1 MRRAVLLCSMLAG
14 SCLSLAQP
22 GTPYFERVLARELPG
37 ARILALAEDPW
48 GAIWVGTSNGVG
60 RIVGDQVRIWR
71 HSAADSASLV
81 ANEVTSIDATDS
93 ARVWVGTVR
102 GLCSIDPVTGS
113 VERHPVVPQDGAPP
127 VDQAVWQAARGQGD
141 VLWVALS
148 NGLRCYRISERR
160 WTMPSVEQRLYPG
173 EPFKGVPHAMAW
185 DRARRVL
192 WAGTKNGLYRIPA
205 SAAEERRHRE
215 SLDPYGLSTHVSCL
229 HMDAAGTLWMN
240 DPERYAVSILRA
252 GTEELQQI
260 ALPKGMDEG
269 NINRAILADARGGL
283 WLAGNDDVLYWR
295 DARATEWQSITHD
308 PRHRWSPSSTSVHA
322 LLQARTGVIWVGSEE
337 GLLRVVPEH
346 AAQELVV
353 AWEPPRIVNRMLA
366 HGGDVLLATNGAGVL
381 RLVGGRRRLEVE
393 PMERT
398 ARGQAIQ
405 PGRMEDM
412 VNDLA
417 VVGDRLLLGTK
428 AGVRYVPEPTG
439 TNLPGIVAPES
450 RPRGKYTLQV
460 LADARGTSWMLTW
473 NHGLW
478 WLGANESEP
487 HQFKVPG
494 NPDGAIGR
502 IAAIAAHAS
511 GGVLCGTTE
520 GLVLWVD
527 ERGERGRAPVL
538 SDGSHPG
545 VSALAVS
552 PAGSRWIGLDD
563 GRLVLAAPS
572 GTVERIW
579 SEANG
584 LPGGAIHAIEPR
596 GAGEAWVLTDGGIA
610 RVQIPGTVE
619 PIALLE
625 HWGRPT
631 AILAESDGA
640 LLVACTKAII
650 RLPRSAGR
658 VSPSAP
664 RAAIAAVLSGGVH
677 LPAHPFSAALEVPY
691 DKRSLSLRVSSL
703 GAAVPERALL
713 RYRLNPDRPWIELGT
728 ARTIDLPNLRE
739 GRYAIAFALLG
750 SDDHPATLLLTIRP
764 PWFRST
770 AAIIAG
776 IALLIILSIAT
787 ARSWLAHKLRIER
800 ERSAREKALLEE
812 RVRIAHDLHDD
823 LGSGLAMI
831 AMEGEL
837 ARMDDRGDAREALKR
852 MSEGTREITDS
863 MRRIVWALGSGQDT
877 VGDLA
882 AYIRSSAAELMDR
895 AEIRLASEARIT
907 DPQRRLTADQRRHLL
922 LIAKELLLNAIKHA
936 KAGTV
941 RIVLADEGDMLL
953 LRVSDDGQGF
963 DPDERLGAGTG
974 TTSIGNRVKA
984 LGGTWLVR
992 STKGHGTT
1000 VEVRMPLT
1008 PVAV

>member
-1 MRRAVLLCSMLAG
+1 MRRSALLCSTLAG

-48 GAIWVGTSNGVG
+48 GALWVGTSNGVG
-60 RIVGDQVRIWR
+60 RVVGDQVRIWR
-71 HSAADSASLV
+71 HSASDTLSLT

-93 ARVWVGTVR
+93 TRIWVGTVR
-102 GLCSIDPVTGS
+102 GLCSIDPITGT
-113 VERHPVVPQDGAPP
+113 VERHPVMPQDGAPHQ
-127 VDQAVWQAARGQGD
+127 DQAVWQAARGEGD

-148 NGLRCYRISERR
+148 EGLRCYRISERR
-160 WTMPSVEQRLYPG
+160 WTLPSAEQRLYPG
-173 EPFKGVPHAMAW
+173 EPFKGVPNAMAW
-185 DRARRVL
+185 DRQRRVL
-192 WAGTKNGLYRIPA
+192 WAGTKNGLYRIPP
-205 SAAEERRHRE
+205 SAAQEKPDRAR
-215 SLDPYGLSTHVSCL
+215 LDPHLLSTHVSCL
-229 HMDAAGTLWMN
+229 SLDLHGTLWMS
-240 DPERYAVSILRA
+240 DPERYAVSILRV
-252 GTEELQQI
+252 GTDELQQI

-269 NINRAILADARGGL
+269 NINRAILADAQGGL

-295 DARATEWQSITHD
+295 SARATEWQPITHD
-308 PRHRWSPSSTSVHA
+308 PRHLWSPSNTTVNA
-322 LLQARTGVIWVGSEE
+322 LLQARTGVVWVGTEE

-346 AAQELVV
+346 EAQELMV
-353 AWEPPRIVNRMLA
+353 AWESPRIVNRMLA
-366 HGGDVLLATNGAGVL
+366 CGGDVLLATNGAGVL
-381 RLVGGRRRLEVE
+381 RLVDGRRRLEVE
-393 PMERT
+393 QGGRT
-398 ARGQAIQ
+398 VHGQAIA

-417 VVGDRLLLGTK
+417 IVGGRMLLGTK
-428 AGVRYVPEPTG
+428 AGVRYEPEPTG
-439 TNLPGIVAPES
+439 ASLTGIVAPES

-460 LADARGTSWMLTW
+460 MADARGTTWMLTW

-478 WLGANESEP
+478 WLGAHESEP
-487 HQFKVPG
+487 HQFKVPSD
-494 NPDGAIGR
+494 PHGAIGR
-502 IAAIAAHAS
+502 IACIAAHPS

-520 GLVLWVD
+520 GIVIWVD

-545 VSALAVS
+545 VSALATG

-563 GRLVLAAPS
+563 GRMVLSDSS

-584 LPGGAIHAIEPR
+584 LPGGAIHAIEPW

-610 RVQIPGTVE
+610 RVRTHGTVE

-631 AILAESDGA
+631 AILAEPDGA

-658 VSPSAP
+658 ASPSAP

-691 DKRSLSLRVSSL
+691 DKRSLSVRVSSL
-703 GAAVPERALL
+703 GAAVPERALV
-713 RYRLNPDRPWIELGT
+713 RYRLNPDRPWIELGS
-728 ARTIDLPNLRE
+728 ARTIDLPDLRE

-770 AAIIAG
+770 AAIIAAIGLLFIIG
-776 IALLIILSIAT
+776 IAI
-787 ARSWLAHKLRIER
+787 ARSWLARKLRIER

-837 ARMDDRGDAREALKR
+837 ARMDERGDAREALKR
-852 MSEGTREITDS
+852 LSEGTREITDS

-882 AYIRSSAAELMDR
+882 AYIRASAAELMDR
-895 AEIRLASEARIT
+895 AEIRLASEARIS
-907 DPQRRLTADQRRHLL
+907 DPQHRLTADQRRHLL

-941 RIVLADEGDMLL
+941 RIVLADDGGVLL
-953 LRVSDDGQGF
+953 LSVTDDGQGF
-963 DPDERLGAGTG
+963 NPDERLGAGTG
-974 TTSIGNRVKA
+974 TTSIGNRVKV
-984 LGGTWLVR
+984 LGGTWRVR
-992 STKGHGTT
+992 SRSGEGTS
-1000 VEVRMPLT
+1000 VEVRIPLA